1 MTVELDV
8 SLPNPSLPDS
18 HAHTELVRGILPI
31 LLCSALWGMVG
42 LVSVYAPASAS
53 PESVG
58 ALGLLVAGVLMLAT
72 RPGARTLVL
81 RALVKRTAPRR
92 VRARRSRGRRVPT
105 GHERLLIV
113 IGSFG
118 LLCYPVAFFPAVR
131 LIGVAMA
138 SVLTLGSAPLFTGL
152 ISRFVLRQN
161 LSRRWLQCAP
171 LAVAGTAL
179 LVAGDGSAEHVSVL
193 GVVLALVPGLSY
205 STASCV
211 AGRMIDAGH
220 ASKDVYGAMFG
231 TCAVWALPVLAAY
244 GVGWVLGVRGVMV
257 VLFFGCISNFLCY
270 TLFGN
275 ALRYTSAA
283 TATTVTL
290 AEGAVG
296 TLLGVFVH
304 GEHLAPAS
312 WGGLALLAIALLLLS
327 LPKRAARAAG

>member
-8 SLPNPSLPDS
+8 SLPTAPR
-18 HAHTELVRGILPI
+18 AHTELVRGILPI

-42 LVSVYAPASAS
+42 LVSVYAPVSAS

-72 RPGARTLVL
+72 RPGARTLIRS
-81 RALVKRTAPRR
+81 RALVPRR
-92 VRARRSRGRRVPT
+92 SPVRSRAR
-105 GHERLLIV
+105 HERLLIV
-113 IGSFG
+113 TGSFG
-118 LLCYPVAFFPAVR
+118 LLCYPLAFFPAVR

-152 ISRFVLRQN
+152 ISRFVLRQR

-179 LVAGDGSAEHVSVL
+179 LVAGDGGAQHVSAL
-193 GVVLALVPGLSY
+193 GVVLALIPGLCY

-211 AGRMIDAGH
+211 AARMIDAGH

-244 GVGWVLGVRGVMV
+244 GVGWVFGVRGAAV
-257 VLFFGCISNFLCY
+257 VLFFGCVSNYLCY
-270 TLFGN
+270 TLFGS
-275 ALRYTSAA
+275 ALRYTGAA

-304 GEHLAPAS
+304 GERLAPAS

-327 LPKRAARAAG
+327 LPKRAADAVR